1 MKKNIIVAC
10 LILVAV
16 IVIIGGIKALQ
27 INTLMSMEPPAMVET
42 VTAADVER
50 QQWETLLSAVGSLTA
65 VQGVT
70 IAAEVAGK
78 VVDIPLEPGTM
89 VREGDL
95 LVQQDVAAETAQLR
109 SAQAALEL
117 ARVNFE
123 RAQKLFREQTFS
135 RSDYDTAEAELKQ
148 AAAQVDN
155 LQAAIHKKTMRAPFD
170 GALGIRLV
178 NLGQMLSAGDAII
191 SLQSLDPVF
200 ANFSLPQQHLMKLRP
215 GLDVRIQTDAKP
227 GTVFAGS
234 ISAINPQIEEAT
246 RAITLQATVAN
257 PDLVLRPGM
266 FVTVSVV
273 LPEQQ
278 PVLVIPA
285 TAVLNAPY
293 SDSVFII
300 EQAPDTN
307 TETLIVRQQFVRLG
321 ERRGDFVTVTDGLQK
336 GDTIVST
343 GAFKLRNGQAVRV
356 DNTLVP
362 QFHTEP
368 VPVDS

>member
-1 MKKNIIVAC
+1 MKKKIIVAC
-10 LILVAV
+10 FVLAAV
-16 IVIIGGIKALQ
+16 VGVIGGIKLLQ
-27 INTLMSMEPPAMVET
+27 LRTLMSMEPPLMVET
-42 VTAADVER
+42 VTAAAVKR
-50 QQWETLLSAVGSLTA
+50 QQWESIMSAVGSLTA

-78 VVDIPLEPGTM
+78 VVDIPLEAGTM
-89 VREGDL
+89 VRKGDL

-109 SAQAALEL
+109 SAQAAFDL
-117 ARVNFE
+117 AQVNFE
-123 RAQKLFREQTFS
+123 RAKKLFREETFS
-135 RSDYDTAEAELKQ
+135 RSDYDNAEAQLKQ

-155 LQAAIHKKTMRAPFD
+155 LKAAIHKKTMRAPFD

-200 ANFSLPQQHLMKLRP
+200 ANFALPQQHLMKLSD
-215 GLDVRIQTDAKP
+215 GLQVRIETDAAP
-227 GTVFAGS
+227 GSVFAGT
-234 ISAINPQIEEAT
+234 ITAINPQVDETT
-246 RAITLQATVAN
+246 RNIMLQATVEN
-257 PDLVLRPGM
+257 PDHLLRPGM

-273 LPEQQ
+273 LPVQQ
-278 PVLVIPA
+278 PVLAIPA

-300 EQAPDTN
+300 EKAPENGTGA
-307 TETLIVRQQFVRLG
+307 LIARQQFVRLG
-321 ERRGDFVTVTDGLQK
+321 ARRGDFVAVEDGLQE

-343 GAFKLRNGQAVRV
+343 GAFKLRNGQAVTI

-362 QFHTEP
+362 QFHAEP
-368 VPVDS
+368 EPVDS